1 MRVLDGFWTDAPM
14 ERGCVL
20 AFGKFDGLHLGHQA
34 VLRVVK
40 EQAEQAGLD
49 SAVLFLRPNPLRLI
63 APEHCP
69 PSLTTESQTLALLKD
84 FGINLAAIG
93 RFDERMRT
101 TSAEAFLARLAEAF
115 QARGIVTGTDV
126 RFGYKGLGNVD
137 TIRDGAARFGYET
150 HLAEPAMDGGLPV
163 SSTRA
168 REAVRCGRL
177 EEAARLLGRPYS
189 MSGRVAKGDQR
200 GRELGFPTANI
211 DYGDLQL
218 PPDGIY
224 AAWAEADGQRHMS
237 AASLGVRPTFDGKE
251 RKLEAH
257 LLDFDGDLYGKE
269 MEIAPVAKLRDELR
283 FENVEALIEQMRVDV
298 ERAREIL
305 SKPRFSQ

>member
-1 MRVLDGFWTDAPM
+1 M

-20 AFGKFDGLHLGHQA
+20 AFGKFDGMHRGHQA

-40 EQAEQAGLD
+40 ERAKQAGLD

-63 APEHCP
+63 APERCP
-69 PSLTTESQTLALLKD
+69 PSLTTEAQTLALLKK
-84 FGINLAAIG
+84 FGIDLAAVG
-93 RFDERMRT
+93 RFDERMRR
-101 TSAEAFLARLAEAF
+101 TSAEAFLARLAGAF

-126 RFGYKGLGNVD
+126 RFGHQGRGNLK
-137 TIRDGAARFGYET
+137 TIREGAAQFGYEA
-150 HLAEPAMDGGLPV
+150 HLAEPAMDEGLPV

-168 REAVRCGRL
+168 RDAVRRGRL
-177 EEAARLLGRPYS
+177 EEAARLLGRTYS
-189 MSGRVAKGDQR
+189 VSGRVVKGDKR

-218 PPDGIY
+218 PPDGVY
-224 AAWAEADGQRHMS
+224 AAWATTDGRRYTA

-257 LLDFDGDLYGKE
+257 LLDFDGNLYGKE
-269 MEIAPVAKLRDELR
+269 MEVAPVAKLRDELR
-283 FENVEALIEQMRVDV
+283 FENAEALIEQMRVDV
-298 ERAREIL
+298 GRAGEIL
-305 SKPRFSQ
+305 SAHL